1 MDRLWTQADLQACKH
16 GAAICGCHECGHSR
30 FCVHGKRKRFCTL
43 CGGSGLCEHNRLRF
57 QCKQCGGVTE
67 LGSLGVRDSYLN
79 RKLRI
84 AEESGGGFELGTHKR
99 CRPLCYGT
107 SPSLPSGHFCLFI
120 VLSFIHPDCS
130 SFSLRDRDTAPKAHT
145 MNFHWV
151 GLVIRSLRY
160 TATAPLGTTGF
171 RHLNGHSNLLN
182 SM

>member
-1 MDRLWTQADLQACKH
+1 MAGGWQGIRRARENQACLLACARLREDARREPPDRLHTDDQTSVSSAFFA
-16 GAAICGCHECGHSR
+16 S
-30 FCVHGKRKRFCTL
+30 
-43 CGGSGLCEHNRLRF
+43 SS
-57 QCKQCGGVTE
+57 VTE

-151 GLVIRSLRY
+151 GLVIKGRFRY
-160 TATAPLGTTGF
+160 C
-171 RHLNGHSNLLN
+171 HSPPRLLPPFGI
-182 SM
+182 